1 MANFTQYY
9 TDVFE
14 HHIGHHIGPIGVS
27 KYINMQLIQMLIIYF
42 HIKQGQLPPTGLPK
56 GVSRRTG

>member
-1 MANFTQYY
+1 MANFTQYF

-14 HHIGHHIGPIGVS
+14 HQNGHHIGPIGLS

-42 HIKQGQLPPTGLPK
+42 HIKQGRLSPTGLPK